1 MNFLNAPYNALTM
14 VATIAVCGLILLYS
28 VGGSS
33 PEPAAGAAD
42 AAESGRSFSV
52 SAYGGSLSR
61 ALHAI
66 GARETTLCIDAPAT
80 VDGDTTT
87 PPTLGLV
94 FRKGGC
100 IKFGDKKVRIN
111 GPLEAGPYRIF
122 EGSGEVTL
130 ADNAV
135 TELFVEWWGG
145 AADGATDNTPAFAAA
160 VAAMAHP
167 TIRLLQGT
175 YLGVVNAD
183 GKVINLHGSGK
194 SKTVLKN
201 NDPEAHTIVLGA
213 CHNSFIS
220 DLKVDLKGAGKTGV
234 ILDGCTYA
242 DVQRLFIDGQGG
254 GKYDLQVIGCTLS
267 SFQDI
272 MFGDN
277 NDGHLYVRAS
287 YYSQFKNV
295 SGGRAGSLASVH
307 IVSTAALQFY
317 DLYVEHGKQGSI
329 VLEGADNTNFYGIG
343 SELAD
348 TEAIPTAGFIQVIG
362 GYSVNFYGGRI
373 NQYGSGGWPMFEL
386 RGVTGCKIDGWLLRR
401 SINDASPFFRLGA
414 GLDNVQISNIE
425 FWANPVPA
433 IGIQSAAGA
442 ESCAGNVILENLTHS
457 EQPVRYIL
465 NAEELS
471 TRNVKG
477 ALENR

>member
-100 IKFGDKKVRIN
+100 IKFGDKKLRLN

-175 YLGVVNAD
+175 YLGVVAAN

-201 NDPEAHTIVLGA
+201 NDPEAHTIALGA

-220 DLKVDLKGAGKTGV
+220 DLKVDLNGAGKTGV
-234 ILDGCTYA
+234 KLDGCTYL
-242 DVQRLFIDGQGG
+242 DMQRVCVSGQGTA
-254 GKYDLQVIGCTLS
+254 GKYALHVTGCTLS

-272 MFGDN
+272 IISYGAMHVD
-277 NDGHLYVRAS
+277 RS
-287 YYSQFKNV
+287 YYSHFKNV
-295 SGGRAGSLASVH
+295 SIAEPRDDLPTLH
-307 IVSTAALQFY
+307 IASTAALQFY
-317 DLYVEHGKQGSI
+317 GLYVEHGKQGSI
-329 VLEGADNTNFYGIG
+329 VLEEADNTNFYGIG
-343 SELAD
+343 IEIAD
-348 TEAIPTAGFIQVIG
+348 AVPAGSGFIRVRG
-362 GYSVNFYGGRI
+362 GLAVNFYGGHI
-373 NQYGSGGWPMFEL
+373 NQYSNAGWPMFDLEGV
-386 RGVTGCKIDGWLLRR
+386 RGCTIDGWLLRR
-401 SINDASPFFRLGA
+401 SVEDSSPFVALGS
-414 GLDNVQISNIE
+414 GLDNIQISNIE

-442 ESCAGNVILENLTHS
+442 ESRAGNVILENLTHW